1 MNKINFLVNSDNETY
16 RLFSVMHGFD
26 SKKEPYLKIVI
37 PSIKSQSATL
47 VKTDSYIQPM
57 EQDSLFSKAGD
68 SQVNNIHEL
77 SFHYISGVM
86 HFKNAKNEY
95 IGQTRDSER
104 IGNEKFM
111 LVSRLVFNNLE
122 KVDRYNKEIKN
133 DSIVLNLP
141 FNELGRLFEVYLT
154 TVNLKFENT
163 QFDNLP
169 QIDTHVLDVHN
180 SNVHIVVNEYC
191 YFKKDLIPENISFSW
206 FLPQK

>member
-1 MNKINFLVNSDNETY
+1 
-16 RLFSVMHGFD
+16 MHGLDF
-26 SKKEPYLKIVI
+26 KKEPYLKIAI

-57 EQDSLFSKAGD
+57 DQDSLFSKVGD

-77 SFHYISGVM
+77 SSHYISGVI

-95 IGQTRDSER
+95 VCQIRDGEK
-104 IGNEKFM
+104 IGNSKFM

-122 KVDRYNKEIKN
+122 KVDAYKKEIKN
-133 DSIVLNLP
+133 DSIVLSLP

-169 QIDTHVLDVHN
+169 QIDTHVLNIDN

-191 YFKKDLIPENISFSW
+191 YYKKNLVPENISFSW